1 VRTVKVGLEADV
13 GGFKTGVDSAK
24 RSVDDL
30 DDKVEALDR
39 DLEKIPPDA
48 LKAAAAV
55 KALGDGVKGAADHLD
70 TMAAKSAG
78 LSVLDQKLAESRA
91 EVKKLTEEFIRTGD
105 MDVFERL
112 GRASANERSLS
123 GIRRR
128 LATTLEEGAQD
139 GARAAVGTFAS
150 MLQGGIASAFQS
162 LPPEIKAGIM
172 AVLGVAAVAAI
183 PVIVAAI
190 DAALLLGIGAG
201 GLAAG
206 IAVAAQDA
214 KVQQAYS
221 DLGSHIMSTLGKAVT
236 PIRTELVAA
245 AATFGKSFDAITPNI
260 NRMAGTLSKA
270 IAPIAHGL
278 GGLFENAAPGLEKA
292 FQGALPLLRE
302 FGEWL
307 PKLGD
312 EIGDLGK
319 ALANAEPE
327 AEAFFK
333 FVLANVDL
341 AVNTVTFLTNGIHA
355 LAGAMMRWV
364 GQYQP
369 ISPALADD
377 KTAMDNLAES
387 SANVADQVKSIGTAF
402 TEMGQSIEGSLTSK
416 ILDSM
421 FAMDDAT
428 IKWQESL
435 AKLDDTAKKNGTSL
449 DVLNEKT
456 GRYNDKALA
465 NEKTLIASAKAN
477 ADLYEQNL
485 KSGMAA
491 SDAAAIYE
499 KNTETLRK
507 QAIAAGFNA
516 KEVDNLIGK
525 YGKVPERVQTILA
538 TIGLTN
544 ALDHL
549 AQILIDFKS
558 LNDKEF
564 KTKYTVTTEY
574 IVKHTGTSGGKE
586 GGASYSYGMARGG
599 IRKAATGLIIPPSD
613 PGTVLTGEPQ
623 TGGELL
629 LPMKG
634 ITQDR
639 AYQLIQ
645 AVAPGYGL
653 NVSRGGGGMPTGLTV
668 SFAGDTDSTFATGFM
683 KLVRNGVIQFGV
695 N

>member
-1 VRTVKVGLEADV
+1 MRTVKVGLEADV
-13 GGFKTGVDSAK
+13 GGFKTGMDSAK
-24 RSVDDL
+24 RAVDDL
-30 DDKVEALDR
+30 DDKVDALDR

-78 LSVLDQKLAESRA
+78 LSVLDQKLAASRA
-91 EVKKLTEEFIRTGD
+91 EVKKLSEEFVKTGD
-105 MDVFERL
+105 IDVFERL

-123 GIRRR
+123 GIRKK
-128 LATTLEEGAQD
+128 LAKTLEEGAAD
-139 GARAAVGTFAS
+139 GGKAAVGTFSS
-150 MLQGGIASAFQS
+150 MLQSGIAESFKS

-172 AVLGVAAVAAI
+172 AGLAVAAVAAI
-183 PVIVAAI
+183 PVLVAAV

-206 IAVAAQDA
+206 VALAVQDA
-214 KVQQAYS
+214 NVAKVFA
-221 DLGSHIMSTLGKAVT
+221 DLGDHIMKTLSRAVT
-236 PIRTELVAA
+236 PFRSELVGAA
-245 AATFGKSFDAITPNI
+245 MMFGESFDKITPNI
-260 NRMAGTLSKA
+260 NRMANTLSKA
-270 IAPIAHGL
+270 IHPIAAGL
-278 GGLFENAAPGLEKA
+278 SGLFENAAPGIEKA

-307 PKLGD
+307 PKLGS
-312 EIGDLGK
+312 EIGDLGE
-319 ALANAEPE
+319 ALARAEPE
-327 AEAFFK
+327 AELFFK
-333 FVLANVDL
+333 FLLANIDL
-341 AVNTVTFLTNGIHA
+341 AVNSITFLTNGIHA
-355 LAGAMMRWV
+355 VAGAMMRWV

-387 SANVADQVKSIGTAF
+387 SANVADQVKSIGDAF
-402 TEMGQSIEGSLTSK
+402 NEMGQSVEGALTSK

-421 FAMDDAT
+421 FALDDAT
-428 IKWQESL
+428 LKWNSSVD
-435 AKLDDTAKKNGTSL
+435 KLDDTIKKNGRSL
-449 DVLNEKT
+449 NLHSDAGVKN
-456 GRYNDKALA
+456 AQA
-465 NEKTLIASAKAN
+465 LIAAAKAN
-477 ADLYEQNL
+477 ASLYEENI

-491 SDAAAIYE
+491 GDAAKIYE
-499 KNTETLRK
+499 QNSETLRR
-507 QAIAAGFNA
+507 QALAAGLNA

-525 YGKVPERVQTILA
+525 YGNVPERVQTILA

-558 LNDKEF
+558 LDDKTF

-599 IRKAATGLIIPPSD
+599 IRKAADGLIVAPSD
-613 PGTVLTGEPQ
+613 PGSVLFGEPQ
-623 TGGELL
+623 TGGEALI
-629 LPMKG
+629 PMRG

-639 AYQLIQ
+639 AYELTQT
-645 AVAPGYGL
+645 VAANYGMS
-653 NVSRGGGGMPTGLTV
+653 VSRGGGGMQGAITV
-668 SFAGDTDSTFATGFM
+668 NFSGDTSGAFASAFM
-683 KLVRNGVIQFGV
+683 KLVRIGKIQFGAS
-695 N
+695 

>member
-1 VRTVKVGLEADV
+1 MRSVKVGLEADV
-13 GGFKTGVDSAK
+13 AGFKTGMDSAK
-24 RSVDDL
+24 RAVDDL

-39 DLEKIPPDA
+39 DLDKIPADA

-78 LSVLDQKLAESRA
+78 LSVLDQKLSESRN
-91 EVKKLTEEFIRTGD
+91 EVKKLTEEFVKTGD

-123 GIRRR
+123 GIRKK
-128 LATTLEEGAQD
+128 LAKTLEEGAAD
-139 GARAAVGTFAS
+139 GGKAAVGTFSS
-150 MLQGGIASAFQS
+150 MLQGGIVSAFQS
-162 LPPEIKAGIM
+162 LPPEIKA
-172 AVLGVAAVAAI
+172 AVIAGLAVAALAAV

-206 IAVAAQDA
+206 VALAVQDA
-214 KVQQAYS
+214 NVAKVFS
-221 DLGSHIMSTLGKAVT
+221 NLGDHIMNTLSRAVT
-236 PIRTELVAA
+236 PFRSELVGAA
-245 AATFGKSFDAITPNI
+245 MMFGESFDKITPNI
-260 NRMAGTLSKA
+260 NRMANTLSKA
-270 IAPIAHGL
+270 IYPIAHGL
-278 GGLFENAAPGLEKA
+278 GGLMENAAPGIEKA

-307 PKLGD
+307 PKLGS
-312 EIGDLGK
+312 EIGDLGE

-327 AEAFFK
+327 AEMFFK
-333 FVLANVDL
+333 FLLANVDV
-341 AVNTVTFLTNGIHA
+341 AVNSITFLTNAVHA
-355 LAGAMMRWV
+355 VAGAMMRWV

-465 NEKTLIASAKAN
+465 NEKALIASAKAN

-491 SDAAAIYE
+491 GDAARIYE
-499 KNTETLRK
+499 QNTETLRK
-507 QAIAAGFNA
+507 QALAAGYNA
-516 KEVDNLIGK
+516 KEVDSLIGK

-574 IVKHTGTSGGKE
+574 IVKHTGSVGGKE
-586 GGASYSYGMARGG
+586 GGSKYAQGG
-599 IRKAATGLIIPPSD
+599 IRKAATGLIIAPSD

-623 TGGELL
+623 TGGEALI
-629 LPMKG
+629 PMRG

-639 AYQLIQ
+639 AYELTQT
-645 AVAPGYGL
+645 VAANYGMS
-653 NVSRGGGGMPTGLTV
+653 VSRGGGGMQGAITV
-668 SFAGDTDSTFATGFM
+668 NFAGDTSSAFATAFM
-683 KLVRNGVIQFGV
+683 NLVRTRVIQFGA